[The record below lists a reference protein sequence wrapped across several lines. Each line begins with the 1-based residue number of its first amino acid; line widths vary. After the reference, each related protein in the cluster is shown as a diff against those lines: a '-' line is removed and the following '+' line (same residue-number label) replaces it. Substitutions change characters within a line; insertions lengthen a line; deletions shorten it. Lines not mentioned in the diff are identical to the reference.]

1 MADFISYVVKQYS
14 SSSSRSSVFLVDED
28 YKDEYILY
36 YKTEAA
42 LEKAIRN
49 NALEVYYQPIHEP
62 GGKMVA
68 LEALCRIFDEE
79 LGALRPDMFITIAEQ
94 NGSIFKLTEQVL
106 EKVCRFIVDNNIN
119 SWRLEH
125 IGVNLS
131 IMQFAQ
137 GRLSE
142 SIIKI
147 INKYGIKPGILR
159 FELTET
165 ESASSLESVRN
176 NMNILIDKGFT
187 FLLDDFGS
195 GYANF
200 NYLSELPFYCVK
212 LDKSLL
218 WNCDKERNS
227 MSTLFACAKIVK
239 QLGLLTVCEGVET
252 KEQVDLLQG
261 IGVNMLQGFYF
272 SCALSEKRLIEY
284 VSELEEAE

>member
-1 MADFISYVVKQYS
+1 
-14 SSSSRSSVFLVDED
+14 
-28 YKDEYILY
+28 
-36 YKTEAA
+36 
-42 LEKAIRN
+42 
-49 NALEVYYQPIHEP
+49 
-62 GGKMVA
+62 
-68 LEALCRIFDEE
+68 
-79 LGALRPDMFITIAEQ
+79 
-94 NGSIFKLTEQVL
+94 
-106 EKVCRFIVDNNIN
+106 
-119 SWRLEH
+119 
-125 IGVNLS
+125 
-131 IMQFAQ
+131 
-137 GRLSE
+137 
-142 SIIKI
+142 
-147 INKYGIKPGILR
+147 
-159 FELTET
+159 
-165 ESASSLESVRN
+165 
-176 NMNILIDKGFT
+176 MNILIDKGFT